1 MSEAPMTAP
10 PSLDFEQA
18 IQFTRFLLERIENG
32 EIKGP
37 ALQAAVAGVAGTRDG
52 ARGFFVAYLTD
63 PRPLADRPP
72 AEILRG
78 LRSAPAVIP
87 ELLAKN
93 LVMSAAQAL
102 VHRQRDDRE
111 NAEGSERVCRRS
123 AELIALLDMPA
134 VWQAL
139 SELLQSLRSGE
150 GTYQGFLERWHYT
163 VRQKA
168 HMREVVEAVLEE
180 KKIAV

>member
-10 PSLDFEQA
+10 LQLDFEQA
-18 IQFTRFLLERIENG
+18 IQFTRFLVDRVENG
-32 EIKGP
+32 EIKGS
-37 ALQAAVAGVAGTRDG
+37 ALQAAVADVTSTRDG

-72 AEILRG
+72 AEIIRG
-78 LRSAPAVIP
+78 LRSAVALIP

-102 VHRQRDDRE
+102 VHRQKDDPE
-111 NAEGSERVCRRS
+111 NAKGSERVCRRS
-123 AELIALLDMPA
+123 AELIALLDLPA

-139 SELLQSLRSGE
+139 RELQHSLSTGE
-150 GTYQGFLERWHYT
+150 GSYQAFLERWGYT
-163 VRQKA
+163 ARQKA
-168 HMREVVEAVLEE
+168 HMREVVEAALEAQ
-180 KKIAV
+180 KIAV